1 MLAGGAVDGVAKFIT
16 RFSYTAPMTRSL
28 QASRLNIQAFAKE
41 GLPLVETTLLQNMK
55 RLAQE
60 VQGLQPDSAV
70 SWQADAELRAG
81 SGAEPDIWLHLQAKT
96 SIALTCQRC
105 MGPVETPIDVD
116 QWYRF
121 VASEDIAMAE
131 DDQSEEDLLV
141 MEPQFDL
148 LAVLEDE
155 LLMALPLVPMH
166 EQCPVAPVLSAGDI
180 DGEPEPA
187 QKPNPFAVLAQLKK
201 K

>member
-1 MLAGGAVDGVAKFIT
+1 M
-16 RFSYTAPMTRSL
+16 
-28 QASRLNIQAFAKE
+28 QAFAEE
-41 GLPLVETTLLQNMK
+41 GAPLAGTTLLQNME

-60 VQGLQPDSAV
+60 TQGLQADLAV
-70 SWQADAELRAG
+70 NWKANAELRAG
-81 SGAEPDIWLHLQAKT
+81 SGPDADVWLHLEAAST
-96 SIALTCQRC
+96 VPLTCQRC
-105 MGPVETPIDVD
+105 MGVVVTPVDVD

-121 VASEDIAMAE
+121 VATEEIAMAE
-131 DDQSEEDLLV
+131 DDESEEDLLV

-166 EQCPVAPVLSAGDI
+166 GVCPVTPQLSAGDI
-180 DGEPEPA
+180 ADVTEVPE
-187 QKPNPFAVLAQLKK
+187 KPNPFAVLAQLKK

>member
-1 MLAGGAVDGVAKFIT
+1 MQALAAEGAA
-16 RFSYTAPMTRSL
+16 
-28 QASRLNIQAFAKE
+28 
-41 GLPLVETTLLQNMK
+41 LVEITPLPNME

-60 VQGLQPDSAV
+60 LHGLEPDSAINWRA
-70 SWQADAELRAG
+70 SAELRPR
-81 SGAEPDIWLHLQAKT
+81 SGADDDVWLRLEAKA
-96 SIALTCQRC
+96 SLPLTCQRC
-105 MGPVETPIDVD
+105 MAAVATAVEID

-121 VASEDIAMAE
+121 VATEDIAMAE

-166 EQCPVAPVLSAGDI
+166 ETCPVSPVFSAGEAELASQEDA
-180 DGEPEPA
+180 EPH
-187 QKPNPFAVLAQLKK
+187 PFAALAQLKK
-201 K
+201 PK

>member
-1 MLAGGAVDGVAKFIT
+1 MKAFAQEGVA
-16 RFSYTAPMTRSL
+16 L
-28 QASRLNIQAFAKE
+28 D
-41 GLPLVETTLLQNMK
+41 ETTPLQNME
-55 RLAQE
+55 RLAE
-60 VQGLQPDSAV
+60 ETQGLQADSTV
-70 SWQADAELRAG
+70 KWQAVGELRPRT
-81 SGAEPDIWLHLQAKT
+81 GADDDVWLHLQAQ
-96 SIALTCQRC
+96 ACVPLTCQRC
-105 MGPVETPIDVD
+105 MGVVRTPVEVD

-141 MEPQFDL
+141 MEPQFNL

-166 EQCPVAPVLSAGDI
+166 EECPVAPQLQAGNLGDSGAA
-180 DGEPEPA
+180 DEPG
-187 QKPNPFAVLAQLKK
+187 KKSNPFAALAQLKTK